1 MTVPFLG
8 SLNLRL
14 IGVALVGAGIVHIVT
29 ALVAEHLASDAVF
42 QRLSRRL
49 PVNAMQVIA
58 TPNPSTQL
66 MPFGGAEG
74 PMAICRFDLS
84 TAPLS
89 VEAILPA
96 AGWSISVHGQDGA
109 GQYVVAGQDQRRT
122 DILLIILPPGEAFLA
137 ALSETMGPRGVTPI
151 QLSAQEGIILIR
163 APLKAGAYRARIEAD
178 LAKARCTPLRV

>member
-14 IGVALVGAGIVHIVT
+14 LGLALVGAGIVHILT
-29 ALVAEHLASDAVF
+29 ALVAERLASEAIF

-49 PVNAMQVIA
+49 PVNAMQVLA
-58 TPNPSTQL
+58 QPSPATQL
-66 MPFGGAEG
+66 VPFGGAEG
-74 PMAICRFDLS
+74 PMAVCRFDLS
-84 TAPLS
+84 TAPLA

-96 AGWSISVHGQDGA
+96 AGWSVSVHGQDGA

-122 DILLIILPPGEAFLA
+122 DISLIILPPGDAYLA
-137 ALSETMGPRGVTPI
+137 ALPENAGPRGATPI
-151 QLSAQEGIILIR
+151 QLSGQEGFIFIR